1 MTRTP
6 YLVIPEVSVLLIR
19 EGKIFLVRRFN
30 TGYEDGKYCFPAG
43 HKEKGETPI
52 QAVIREAKEEVGIDV
67 EAKRLTLVHVMY
79 RNCEK
84 DERPAFFFHA
94 SEWIGEPKNMEPDK
108 ADDAKWFHLSELP
121 EMMPYMRAMIDR
133 YKTGKVYSEF
143 GFDVP
148 A

>member
-108 ADDAKWFHLSELP
+108 ADDAK
-121 EMMPYMRAMIDR
+121 
-133 YKTGKVYSEF
+133 
-143 GFDVP
+143 
-148 A
+148 